1 MGIRPPIK
9 ILISWSG
16 NAELMKTRMRLPA
29 PVMETVNLGLRNI
42 KRMTDARKM
51 QIPSAMSSQ
60 LIWCI
65 NLIDNVLPVSKS
77 DEIWD
82 NKERGKQ
89 KKSWKTQTLKFY
101 GSCHQEPLA
110 IELRNLAVAD
120 EIPRWSSFRG
130 LECAETPLH
139 WSTCDGY
146 VGRGFVG
153 RRAVVDVFAIYCFL

>member
-1 MGIRPPIK
+1 
-9 ILISWSG
+9 
-16 NAELMKTRMRLPA
+16 
-29 PVMETVNLGLRNI
+29 METVNLGLRNI